1 MYPKL
6 LSFMNITEY
15 LQTNFMADFVIYTKR
30 SEIHPLVESCVHYS
44 NLLLQ
49 LFIFICFAE
58 GL

>member
-1 MYPKL
+1 
-6 LSFMNITEY
+6 MNITEY
-15 LQTNFMADFVIYTKR
+15 LQTNFMADFVAYTKR